1 MSNTQTLI
9 VAGQTVKQDNEGRY
23 CLNDLQRAA
32 TEGKNSRTSELHE
45 FMRRPETQEL
55 VTELE
60 NTGISR
66 IKPVE
71 SKRGRNGGTYVAKE
85 LVYAYAMW
93 ISPSF
98 NLKVIRSFDTLQTQ
112 GVAVSDDAAEDLL
125 KNPLK
130 YMKILMQ
137 QAEELQSKVDEYE
150 PIVKFVTVNEYC
162 SREGVYPPKGVAIKL
177 GQKATK
183 LAKERGIE
191 VGTKDV
197 VGFSNLG
204 AEYKSKVNIYPL
216 GLLEEVCQS
225 AVAA

>member
-1 MSNTQTLI
+1 MNNTQTLI
-9 VAGQTVKQDNEGRY
+9 VAGQAVKQDNEGRY
-23 CLNDLQRAA
+23 CLNDFHKAA
-32 TEGKNSRTSELHE
+32 GGENRHKPNLWMTNRETADLVEEIEKAGIPAINS
-45 FMRRPETQEL
+45 
-55 VTELE
+55 
-60 NTGISR
+60 
-66 IKPVE
+66 KA
-71 SKRGRNGGTYVAKE
+71 GRNGGTFVVKE

-130 YMKILMQ
+130 YMKLLMQ

-177 GQKATK
+177 GIQATK
-183 LAKERGIE
+183 IAKERGITVETKE
-191 VGTKDV
+191 VSGFTKSGT
-197 VGFSNLG
+197 
-204 AEYKSKVNIYPL
+204 EYQSKVNIYPL
-216 GLLEEVCQS
+216 DLLEEVCQS